1 MTDGERDLYTLLQS
15 HLRAAM
21 GPIQPGDR
29 TDRGRVAATDGD
41 YIKIVSRPGLI
52 YLHHKSGS
60 AEFLLTPPVL
70 DADNPQ
76 RGLMGMI
83 NGRRKTLSCQDDF
96 WTFATD
102 TGLRVCSGVTPAE
115 AVLMALAY
123 QTGVRP

>member
-1 MTDGERDLYTLLQS
+1 MTDVERDLYTLLQR
-15 HLRAAM
+15 HLREAL
-21 GPIQPGDR
+21 GPIQNGDR
-29 TDRGRVAATDGD
+29 TDRGMVTSADGEYIRIVA
-41 YIKIVSRPGLI
+41 RPGLT
-52 YLHHKSGS
+52 YLYQRAG
-60 AEFLLTPPVL
+60 ELDFLLTPPVI

-83 NGRRKTLSCQDDF
+83 NGRRKTLSCQEDF